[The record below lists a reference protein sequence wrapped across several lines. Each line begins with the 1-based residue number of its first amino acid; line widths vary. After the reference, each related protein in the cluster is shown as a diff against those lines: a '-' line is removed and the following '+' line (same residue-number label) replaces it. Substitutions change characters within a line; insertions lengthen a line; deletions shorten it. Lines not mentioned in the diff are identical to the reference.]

1 MPLEWTYAW
10 AICVTG
16 VVLIIA
22 SVTDVRTG
30 KIYNWLTYPAVAVGL
45 IGHTLLGGLTGE
57 GSAALG
63 LTGSLL
69 GLAVGFGPLLLAW
82 FAGGINGGDA
92 KLMGVLGALT
102 GWAFTLSAMFYGFA
116 VAAVMSLI
124 VMVRRRVLLR
134 TLKRVGRF
142 LYLSFSPNRPADP
155 ATPESP
161 KIPFGFALCIGS
173 AIACVEFLLRGREAF
188 GWPLGG

>member
-1 MPLEWTYAW
+1 
-10 AICVTG
+10 
-16 VVLIIA
+16 
-22 SVTDVRTG
+22 
-30 KIYNWLTYPAVAVGL
+30 
-45 IGHTLLGGLTGE
+45 
-57 GSAALG
+57 
-63 LTGSLL
+63 
-69 GLAVGFGPLLLAW
+69 LLLAW